1 MRDEVRYHEEQRAE
15 IDRLRAAYP
24 WLPALGCHAG
34 WVGLIRILCGE
45 LESVL
50 GRQALRG
57 EGGKPVHVACTE
69 KFGRLRVSLFGVPE
83 PERDAVE
90 AFVRAADAAS
100 ATVCEVCGASGNTR
114 DHGGLGTTR
123 CGRHHAQL
131 QAERARRT

>member
-1 MRDEVRYHEEQRAE
+1 MRDEVRYREEQRAE
-15 IDRLRAAYP
+15 IDRLRAAYR
-24 WLPALGCHAG
+24 WLPAPACHAG
-34 WVGLIRILCGE
+34 WVGLIRVLCGE

-50 GRQALRG
+50 GWQALHG

-69 KFGRLRVSLFGVPE
+69 KFGRLRVSLCGVPE

-90 AFVRAADAAS
+90 GFVRAAAAAS